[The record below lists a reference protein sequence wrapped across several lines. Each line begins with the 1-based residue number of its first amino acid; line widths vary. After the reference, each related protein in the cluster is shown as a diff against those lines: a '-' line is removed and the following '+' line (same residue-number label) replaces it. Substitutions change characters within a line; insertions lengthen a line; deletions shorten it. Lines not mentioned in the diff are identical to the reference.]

1 MRRRDFVEAMALA
14 AGVAPAAWL
23 TACQR
28 RAPLAN
34 GLEPELNL
42 YMWSDY
48 LGETTL
54 ADFERETG
62 VRVTLDTYESNEEM
76 IAKLTSGARGYDLV
90 VPSDSNVALMTASGL
105 LQPFDGSRVPGL
117 DTLTPEVADLPGS
130 AARPQGVPYAWGIGG
145 LAWRS
150 DLVSEPPTSW
160 GIFQRRELAG
170 QMTMLDDGREVIGA
184 MLKWRGHSLNSTE
197 PDELAQARTDA
208 IAARRNLAAYM
219 SATVKG
225 PLAAGDV
232 RVAQLWSGDTVQAAR
247 ENPAIRF
254 TVPDEG
260 ALLFTDYLALVAG
273 APHPQAAHA
282 FAAFVLRPGVA
293 SALARATGYFP
304 PVVGAEFPSGIAHPS
319 AAVRARLERQH
330 DLGAATAT
338 YDRIWTEIKSA

>member
-1 MRRRDFVEAMALA
+1 MQRRDFMGAMAAA
-14 AGVAPAAWL
+14 AGAAPAAWL
-23 TACQR
+23 AACR
-28 RAPLAN
+28 ARAPLTK
-34 GLEPELNL
+34 GLEPSLNL

-90 VPSDSNVALMTASGL
+90 VPSDSNVALMHGAGL

-117 DTLTPEVADLPGS
+117 ASLAPEVADLPGS
-130 AARPQGVPYAWGIGG
+130 ADHPIGIPYAWGLGG
-145 LAWRS
+145 LAYRA
-150 DLVSEPPTSW
+150 DLVREPPTSW
-160 GIFQRRELAG
+160 GIFQQQELAG

-184 MLKWRGHSLNSTE
+184 MLKWRGHSLNSTD
-197 PDELAQARTDA
+197 PGELAQARTDA

-232 RVAQLWSGDTVQAAR
+232 RVAQLWSGDTLQAAR
-247 ENPAIRF
+247 ENPSIRF
-254 TVPDEG
+254 TVPVEG
-260 ALLFTDYLALVAG
+260 GLLFTDYLALVAG
-273 APHPQAAHA
+273 APHPAAAHA
-282 FAAFVLRPGVA
+282 FAAFVLRPETA
-293 SALARATGYFP
+293 SAIARATGYFP
-304 PVVGAEFPSGIAHPS
+304 PVTGAEVPPGIARPS
-319 AAVRARLERQH
+319 PEVRARLERQH